1 MQKHRQRSTALLSL
15 ALSLGASAAAC
26 KHAEP
31 PANDASSPDAQAD
44 ADGGAEVPDAGPR
57 PPQRGWWSDRVFY
70 EIFVRSF
77 ADADG
82 DGIGDFKGL
91 TAKLDTLQDGNPAT
105 TTDLGVGGL
114 WLMPIQAS
122 PSYHGYDV
130 TDYRALNPQYG
141 TMADFEAFIAAAHQ
155 RGLKVIIDY
164 VLNHAS
170 LQHPYFA
177 AADKRDWFVWR
188 SDDPGWRQ
196 PWGSGAVWHARGG
209 AYYYGV
215 FWSGM
220 PDWNLRNA
228 AVEAEHLENLRFWL
242 AKGVDGFRVD
252 AARHLY
258 ESAAGDLSDQPESH
272 ALIKRLRAA
281 LVREHPDV
289 LLVAE
294 AWTNLPTVAQYY
306 GDADEFHLAFGF
318 DTAAAVKTAAKDGL
332 RASMNQLLQTAED
345 SYRDRGYEAPFL
357 SNHDMARVAR
367 ELADPGALRVAAAS
381 YLALPGTPFL
391 YYGEEIGMVGGPTPA
406 DEDKRTPMRW
416 TADAASQFGFTTGRP
431 WRTAVEAAGTD
442 VASQRGAAGS
452 LWTLYRELIALRG
465 QHPALSR
472 GGASRPTIDD
482 GSRGVVAWVREEA
495 GQRVLFVVNYHPDVA
510 PAFSVQVAGTPTVL
524 FAEGLATPP
533 AVAAGKLSFAGG
545 LAGRGFALIAL

>member
-1 MQKHRQRSTALLSL
+1 VQKHRQRSTALLSL

-242 AKGVDGFRVD
+242 AKGVGS
-252 AARHLY
+252 ARWPGTGCARRRSWPRAPSGSRR
-258 ESAAGDLSDQPESH
+258 E
-272 ALIKRLRAA
+272 RAA
-281 LVREHPDV
+281 PRSVLWLVRE
-289 LLVAE
+289 ARARG
-294 AWTNLPTVAQYY
+294 AWSA
-306 GDADEFHLAFGF
+306 
-318 DTAAAVKTAAKDGL
+318 
-332 RASMNQLLQTAED
+332 RASTI
-345 SYRDRGYEAPFL
+345 
-357 SNHDMARVAR
+357 AR
-367 ELADPGALRVAAAS
+367 
-381 YLALPGTPFL
+381 
-391 YYGEEIGMVGGPTPA
+391 
-406 DEDKRTPMRW
+406 
-416 TADAASQFGFTTGRP
+416 
-431 WRTAVEAAGTD
+431 
-442 VASQRGAAGS
+442 
-452 LWTLYRELIALRG
+452 
-465 QHPALSR
+465 
-472 GGASRPTIDD
+472 SRPPVRPRPPPRPRV
-482 GSRGVVAWVREEA
+482 RGPRRRRCPLPLRWPARWRQSGPPRRRRPA
-495 GQRVLFVVNYHPDVA
+495 PRRA
-510 PAFSVQVAGTPTVL
+510 PAAPARLRLCARPASVDGPRRARFS
-524 FAEGLATPP
+524 
-533 AVAAGKLSFAGG
+533 
-545 LAGRGFALIAL
+545 